1 MKKLVFGILLLL
13 IVSPVC
19 SQTKL
24 AKSSTARVDNCAP
37 IGRTAKGE
45 LVYSMK
51 CNDLPAP
58 HVEAEPPPPPQVEAE
73 PAPTPPPVDR
83 GGLLGR
89 FPLESLGTFGRS
101 PPGTPPPTAP
111 AGQ

>member
-1 MKKLVFGILLLL
+1 MKKLVFVILLISL
-13 IVSPVC
+13 PVWA
-19 SQTKL
+19 QTKL
-24 AKSSTARVDNCAP
+24 AAKSATARVDDCAP

-51 CNDLPAP
+51 CDNLP
-58 HVEAEPPPPPQVEAE
+58 VPPPPPQVEAE
-73 PAPTPPPVDR
+73 PAPAPPVDS

-89 FPLESLGTFGRS
+89 FPLEGLGAFGRS
-101 PPGTPPPTAP
+101 PPGTPPPAAP